1 MSDTVGRAVIKM
13 QTRAG
18 RPVPPNSWSCG
29 GGGHVRENGGKDGR
43 RKGDCGGL
51 GANMCFGEIV
61 PTTRNSF
68 LRTCKL
74 PDHET

>member
-18 RPVPPNSWSCG
+18 RPVPANSWSG
-29 GGGHVRENGGKDGR
+29 GGGSTRGKTGGKGGR
-43 RKGDCGGL
+43 RKGDCGEL
-51 GANMCFGEIV
+51 RANMCFGEIV